1 MKSEKKI
8 VKKVIELAQELGSRT
23 AYLEMQQ
30 RIPISA
36 ENEKEHNEKI
46 KNMRE
51 AINNV
56 RFILNTI
63 IDTVFK

>member
-30 RIPISA
+30 RTPISA
-36 ENEKEHNEKI
+36 ENEKSIMKKI
-46 KNMRE
+46 KNMRGYQ
-51 AINNV
+51 
-56 RFILNTI
+56 
-63 IDTVFK
+63 